1 MVARRALYLVLSV
14 WSLPWFL
21 LVAADQR
28 LLLRAHDADQPEHLA
43 MAMGAWIV
51 AVACTPV
58 ALAAIVLI
66 AFVWPRAAAAVRREI
81 VAWFAVLAVAGAN
94 AFAVLSGASHHAT
107 LPGRIAAGWVD
118 FGLQAILLV
127 LPLWFFAVSFARRR
141 PPEVSA
147 A

>member
-43 MAMGAWIV
+43 VAMGAWIV
-51 AVACTPV
+51 AVGCTPL
-58 ALAAIVLI
+58 ALAAIVLV
-66 AFVWPRAAAAVRREI
+66 AFLWNRLHQIRHELVTWAALLALAGVNF
-81 VAWFAVLAVAGAN
+81 VVL
-94 AFAVLSGASHHAT
+94 LSGGSHHAT
-107 LPGRIAAGWVD
+107 LTGRIVAGWIDVALN
-118 FGLQAILLV
+118 GALVV
-127 LPLWFFAVSFARRR
+127 LPLWFLAASFARRHAGI
-141 PPEVSA
+141 SA